1 MRLFKVAN
9 VMIQRDLFVVEQRH
23 DQNVSVFT
31 LRSVTQTWPI
41 KSSFFVPDFG
51 VVDNALMTDTPQTK
65 LN

>member
-1 MRLFKVAN
+1 
-9 VMIQRDLFVVEQRH
+9 MIQRDLFVVEQRH